1 MSAQHEQHF
10 RAVENLI
17 YEWARAID
25 EDRVEAIAE
34 LLLPD
39 GRYTVQSRFNHDRGL
54 PMAIIDAR
62 SAAQLRDR
70 IKSMRVA
77 NIYEPHHYRHIL
89 SGVQIVGEADG
100 VLLRVS
106 DTGPGIAEQ
115 LRERV
120 FERFFRAAGA
130 HQPGSGLGLSIVR
143 RIAETH
149 GASVQLAA
157 GPDGTGLVVTV
168 RFPAPADAPMHT

>member
-17 YEWARAID
+17 CEWARAID

-54 PMAIIDAR
+54 PMAIIDAH
-62 SAAQLRDR
+62 STAQLRDR

-100 VLLRVS
+100 VLQVRSNYLVVRTMS
-106 DTGPGIAEQ
+106 LDGDMAIFSTGQCQDEVVI
-115 LRERV
+115 
-120 FERFFRAAGA
+120 
-130 HQPGSGLGLSIVR
+130 
-143 RIAETH
+143 T
-149 GASVQLAA
+149 
-157 GPDGTGLVVTV
+157 PDGPRFKRRLFLYDSRIIETLLVI
-168 RFPAPADAPMHT
+168 PL

>member
-34 LLLPD
+34 HLLPD

-100 VLLRVS
+100 VLQVRSNYLVVRTMS
-106 DTGPGIAEQ
+106 LDGDMAIFSTGQCQDEVVIM
-115 LRERV
+115 
-120 FERFFRAAGA
+120 
-130 HQPGSGLGLSIVR
+130 
-143 RIAETH
+143 
-149 GASVQLAA
+149 
-157 GPDGTGLVVTV
+157 PDGPRFKRRLFLYDSRIIETLLVI
-168 RFPAPADAPMHT
+168 PL

>member
-1 MSAQHEQHF
+1 MNPQHEAHF

-54 PMAIIDAR
+54 PMAIIDAH

-100 VLLRVS
+100 VL
-106 DTGPGIAEQ
+106 Q
-115 LRERV
+115 
-120 FERFFRAAGA
+120 
-130 HQPGSGLGLSIVR
+130 VR
-143 RIAETH
+143 
-149 GASVQLAA
+149 SNY
-157 GPDGTGLVVTV
+157 LVVRTMSLDGDMAIFSTGQCQDEVV
-168 RFPAPADAPMHT
+168 RSPEGPRFKRRLFLYDSRIIETLLVIPL

>member
-1 MSAQHEQHF
+1 MSAQHDQHH

-54 PMAIIDAR
+54 PMAIIDAH

-100 VLLRVS
+100 VLQVRSNYLVVRTMS
-106 DTGPGIAEQ
+106 LDGDMAIFSTGQCQDEVVI
-115 LRERV
+115 
-120 FERFFRAAGA
+120 
-130 HQPGSGLGLSIVR
+130 
-143 RIAETH
+143 T
-149 GASVQLAA
+149 
-157 GPDGTGLVVTV
+157 PDGPRFKRRLFLYDSRIIETLLVI
-168 RFPAPADAPMHT
+168 PL

>member
-100 VLLRVS
+100 VLQVRSNYLVVRTMS
-106 DTGPGIAEQ
+106 LDGDMAIFSTGQCQDEVVI
-115 LRERV
+115 
-120 FERFFRAAGA
+120 
-130 HQPGSGLGLSIVR
+130 
-143 RIAETH
+143 T
-149 GASVQLAA
+149 
-157 GPDGTGLVVTV
+157 PDGPRFKRRLFLYDSRIIETLLVI
-168 RFPAPADAPMHT
+168 PL

>member
-1 MSAQHEQHF
+1 MNLQHEAHF

-54 PMAIIDAR
+54 PMAIIDAH

-100 VLLRVS
+100 VL
-106 DTGPGIAEQ
+106 Q
-115 LRERV
+115 
-120 FERFFRAAGA
+120 
-130 HQPGSGLGLSIVR
+130 VR
-143 RIAETH
+143 
-149 GASVQLAA
+149 SNY
-157 GPDGTGLVVTV
+157 LVVRTMSLDGDMAIFSTGQCQDEV
-168 RFPAPADAPMHT
+168 VLSPEGPRFKRRLFLYDSRLIETLLVIPL